1 MEVDQP
7 VEHGMTLSENKDGCS
22 VVLHH
27 FLVCMEATIQ
37 EPQSALVPAIG
48 ESENM

>member
-22 VVLHH
+22 VVLQH

-37 EPQSALVPAIG
+37 GLYLPPDLV
-48 ESENM
+48 ETRF